1 MDEFGG
7 GRSPFKRLAA
17 NRRVSIIIID
27 NFKVYGSV

>member
-1 MDEFGG
+1 MDEFWGG
-7 GRSPFKRLAA
+7 IAFKRLAA